1 MITKTILSISN
12 TSNLAKLF
20 CFIISLFAPI
30 SALIYF
36 LVLLVVMDAFT
47 TIWWKAHSVSKNIK
61 GFKNKALKI
70 LHIFE
75 CFKFLRTLEKLLF
88 YIITVFVLY
97 YFDTIVLHSIPLNF
111 LGLASFSLANI
122 ATLLISI
129 SELTSILKNISK
141 ITALPILSKLM
152 GMLSNSNKNLIKKK

>member
-1 MITKTILSISN
+1 MITKTILIFSN
-12 TSNLAKLF
+12 TSNIAKLF

-30 SALIYF
+30 SALIHL
-36 LVLLVVMDAFT
+36 LVLLVVIDAFT
-47 TIWWKAHSVSKNIK
+47 ALWWKILSVNKNEKGIRNKIIK
-61 GFKNKALKI
+61 AI
-70 LHIFE
+70 HTFE
-75 CFKFLRTLEKLLF
+75 CLKFFRTLQKLLF

-111 LGLASFSLANI
+111 LGLTSFSLANI

-141 ITALPILSKLM
+141 ITTLPILSKLM
-152 GMLSNSNKNLIKKK
+152 SFLISSNKRFFKKK